1 VARQDCVVLLTTH
14 PGTDVRMLVR
24 TAVLL
29 FDSRGAT
36 VGMDAPNVVRL

>member
-1 VARQDCVVLLTTH
+1 VVLLTAH

-36 VGMDAPNVVRL
+36 VGMDAPNIVRL